1 MYLLS
6 FSDLAIIR
14 INEYSARN
22 RNYSQNKSEV
32 WLFYFDMFIKL
43 LHNKEQ
49 ILTKI
54 VVTYSATWLKNNL
67 KKKKEYSFLQ
77 QQKKNNKTN
86 NYNRYIT
93 I

>member
-6 FSDLAIIR
+6 FGDLAIIR
-14 INEYSARN
+14 INEYSAKN
-22 RNYSQNKSEV
+22 RNYSQNKSKV

-54 VVTYSATWLKNNL
+54 VVTYSATWLKKNFFKNWVFFPVTTT
-67 KKKKEYSFLQ
+67 KKQ
-77 QQKKNNKTN
+77 NKTN
-86 NYNRYIT
+86 NYNKYI
-93 I
+93 